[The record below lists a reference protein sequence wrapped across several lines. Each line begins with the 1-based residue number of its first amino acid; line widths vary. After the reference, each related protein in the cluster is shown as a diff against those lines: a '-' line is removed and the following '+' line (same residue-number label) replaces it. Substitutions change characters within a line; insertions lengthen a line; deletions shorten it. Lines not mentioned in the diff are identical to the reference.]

1 MQLTNDNAGWKLELI
16 KITLVMEIITTAE
29 YYLEKLD

>member
-16 KITLVMEIITTAE
+16 KITLVMEIITRT
-29 YYLEKLD
+29 LP